1 MNSETAVSFLKI
13 HGDYMEG
20 KKKPRARGTRE
31 GGGDKF
37 EPKKLQKEQR
47 YSVCHSSFI
56 MHCGKVI

>member
-31 GGGDKF
+31 GGGGQVRTEKTA
-37 EPKKLQKEQR
+37 EGATL
-47 YSVCHSSFI
+47 
-56 MHCGKVI
+56 